1 MCFVL
6 AGNPDSLYPELPQF
20 GEIKALGNQQN
31 GVMVTARD
39 ISVRFSERAVLDG
52 AMLNIH
58 ENDKVGLIG
67 NNGSGKSTLLRV
79 IAGLIQ
85 PDSGTVSRRRDISI
99 GYLSQD
105 FQLDPS
111 KSVYANI
118 IDGAHDVIDF
128 LREYESLPY
137 DSERRHS
144 LESHIQHRDGWNLE
158 NRIETAMHRL
168 NAPEK
173 HRDILSLSGGEKRR
187 VALCKAIIAR
197 PDLLLLDEPTNHLDT
212 ESIEWIE
219 EFLNTYPS
227 ACLFVTHDRYFLDS
241 IANRIVELANGRCYS
256 HAGNYSDFLVDKAER
271 EAQLDTEEKK
281 RNSFLRRELEW
292 VRKGPRARRTKSK
305 SRLQKYF
312 EMAAETGLEREKEV
326 ELVIP
331 PAGQLGS
338 TVLDLTNLAAE
349 VGGEQLF
356 DGLTFNFTRTRK
368 LGVIGRNGLG
378 KTTLLRIIL
387 GEFQPSR
394 GTVVAGELTRFNY
407 VDQARASVDDSKTVL
422 EEIGEGIDYL
432 QFGEERIT
440 VWRYLRRFL
449 FDDERMHT
457 KVGSLSGGER
467 SRLLLAKV
475 LKNGGNFLVLDEPT
489 NDLDL
494 ATLRI
499 LEEALV
505 GFDGC
510 IIAVSHDRYFLN
522 RVCNGILAFEGDGV
536 VHFSEGDYDYYLEKR
551 RARLSALAPPPPPT
565 KSPPPPKPR
574 GTKLTWKE
582 TKELEAIEEE
592 INRAESEVHRIESL
606 FSSLDFYA
614 EHGKETARLTQVL
627 ANAKAEVDRLYARWH
642 DLEGRQAAQAAEGK
656 RRGPH
661 PDD

>member
-1 MCFVL
+1 M
-6 AGNPDSLYPELPQF
+6 A
-20 GEIKALGNQQN
+20 NQPN
-31 GVMVTARD
+31 GVMVTAQD
-39 ISVRFSERAVLDG
+39 ISVTFSEQTVLDG
-52 AMLNIH
+52 ATVSIH

-67 NNGSGKSTLLRV
+67 NNGSGKSTLLKV

-85 PDSGTVSRRRDISI
+85 PDAGTVSRRRDISI
-99 GYLSQD
+99 GYLSQE
-105 FQLDPS
+105 FRLDPL
-111 KSVYANI
+111 KSVYDNI
-118 IDGAHDVIDF
+118 TDGAHDVIDA

-137 DSERRHS
+137 DSERRHH
-144 LESHIQHRDGWNLE
+144 LESHILHRDGWNLE
-158 NRIETAMHRL
+158 NRIETAMHQL
-168 NAPEK
+168 NVPEK
-173 HRDILSLSGGEKRR
+173 QRDIRTLSGGEKRR

-227 ACLFVTHDRYFLDS
+227 ACLFITHDRYFLDS
-241 IANRIVELANGRCYS
+241 IANRIVELAHGKCYS
-256 HAGNYSDFLVDKAER
+256 HAGNYSDFLIDKAER

-312 EMAAETGLEREKEV
+312 EMAAEPGLEREKDV

-338 TVLDLTNLAAE
+338 TVLDLTDLGAE
-349 VGGEQLF
+349 LGGKRLF

-378 KTTLLRIIL
+378 KTTLLKIVL
-387 GEFQPSR
+387 GELQPSR
-394 GTVVAGELTRFNY
+394 GAVTVGELTRFNY
-407 VDQARASVDDSKTVL
+407 VDQARASVDDTKTVL
-422 EEIGEGIDYL
+422 EEIGEGVDYL
-432 QFGEERIT
+432 QFGDERIT

-449 FDDERMHT
+449 FADERMHT

-505 GFDGC
+505 AFDGC
-510 IIAVSHDRYFLN
+510 VIAVSHDRYFLN

-536 VHFSEGDYDYYLEKR
+536 VHFSEGDYDYYQEKR
-551 RARLSALAPPPPPT
+551 KARLATLASQPSPLVPRPLPLNNPPAPNP
-565 KSPPPPKPR
+565 
-574 GTKLTWKE
+574 
-582 TKELEAIEEE
+582 A
-592 INRAESEVHRIESL
+592 V
-606 FSSLDFYA
+606 
-614 EHGKETARLTQVL
+614 
-627 ANAKAEVDRLYARWH
+627 AN
-642 DLEGRQAAQAAEGK
+642 
-656 RRGPH
+656 
-661 PDD
+661 